1 MSSRPLSSL
10 RASLGGAFAFAGFIT
25 LFVNIGI
32 LFVPLYDMILYD
44 RVLQSKNMDTVTLLT
59 VGVAVGMAIYGALE
73 FCRSS
78 LFVIIADRLARR
90 LNIPTLQAAI
100 AKSLAGKA
108 SAATQAMRDLN
119 QLRLFASG
127 QAAMIPLDLLW
138 SPMLLAVLFLLH
150 PAYGAY
156 GFVCATLLF
165 LLSALSDF
173 ATREDLL
180 QANAANA
187 AALNDLSTA
196 LRNSELI
203 DGMGMLPDVARR
215 WTHRQAGVLDTLGR
229 ATRRN
234 KQFIAVAKTLRLA
247 MQAGVIALGVTLVL
261 HGQATPG
268 SMMGSNLLIAKLL
281 LPFEQLITAWRQW
294 TSALGA
300 WRRVRDL
307 VECEA
312 EQAAGTVPAKIE
324 GRLIVEHL
332 SFTPPGSS
340 KAILQDISF
349 SIAPGEAVGIL
360 GSSGSGKSTL
370 ARLVMGIFAPS
381 AGSICLDGI
390 APSSWDRAAFG
401 RHVGYLPQSISLL
414 DGTIV
419 DNIARMQ
426 DDDPA
431 LAIDAATRAGVHD
444 LIGRLPDGYT
454 TWIGGAGHALS
465 GGQRQRVAMARAL
478 YGTPKLLVL
487 DEPNSNLDHDGEQA
501 LIRTVRDAKLAGAS
515 VLLITHRPA
524 LLAAVDRVIALDK
537 GRIQR
542 IEPASSNVIPTIVQ
556 GALASAEHELLD
568 QPVPA

>member
-1 MSSRPLSSL
+1 MSSRPLADL
-10 RASLGGAFAFAGFIT
+10 RTRLGGAFAFAGIIT
-25 LFVNIGI
+25 LFANIG
-32 LFVPLYDMILYD
+32 LMFVPLYDMILYD
-44 RVLQSKNMDTVTLLT
+44 RVLQSKNMDTVTMLT
-59 VGVAVGMAIYGALE
+59 IGVAAGMAIYGVLE

-100 AKSLAGKA
+100 AKSLSGSA
-108 SAATQAMRDLN
+108 SAAAQAMRDLN

-127 QAAMIPLDLLW
+127 PAAAIPLDLLW
-138 SPMLLAVLFLLH
+138 SPMLLAVLYLLH

-156 GFVCATLLF
+156 GLACALVLF

-180 QANAANA
+180 RATAANA
-187 AALNDLSTA
+187 ASLNDLSAA
-196 LRNSELI
+196 LRNTELI

-215 WTHRQAGVLDTLGR
+215 WTRRQAGVLDTLGR

-261 HGQATPG
+261 QGQASPG

-281 LPFEQLITAWRQW
+281 LPFEQLISAWRQW
-294 TSALGA
+294 ASALGA

-307 VECEA
+307 LEGDA
-312 EQAAGTVPAKIE
+312 EQADGTVPAAIE
-324 GRLIVEHL
+324 GRLVVDRL
-332 SFTPPGSS
+332 SFTPSGAAR
-340 KAILQDISF
+340 AILQDISF
-349 SIAPGEAVGIL
+349 AVAPGEAVGIV
-360 GSSGSGKSTL
+360 GTSGSGKSTL
-370 ARLVMGIFAPS
+370 ARLIMGVFTPTS
-381 AGSICLDGI
+381 GSIQLDGV

-426 DDDPA
+426 DDDPG

-444 LIGRLPDGYT
+444 LIGRLPDGYA
-454 TWIGGAGHALS
+454 TWVGGAGHSLS

-478 YGTPKLLVL
+478 YGAPKLLVL

-501 LIRTVRDAKLAGAS
+501 LIKTVREAKLAGAS

-524 LLAAVDRVIALDK
+524 VLAAMDRVIALDK
-537 GRIQR
+537 GRMQPV
-542 IEPASSNVIPTIVQ
+542 EPAAGDSTPNIPRPGRSLV
-556 GALASAEHELLD
+556 EHDMLD
-568 QPVPA
+568 QPAPA